1 MAAASGFWAAMIPT
15 QTSRINTTK
24 AIITIPVRAVII
36 MAADLMAVAVVADTG
51 ISSKKATFRAASR
64 APLRESVFNPA
75 QGSKISR
82 AK

>member
-1 MAAASGFWAAMIPT
+1 
-15 QTSRINTTK
+15 
-24 AIITIPVRAVII
+24 